1 VSHEHD
7 EWNNENTAVS
17 VIGIVVAILGA
28 ILAIIIVIASLAT
41 TAHAA
46 LLGPL
51 PAPDAPLQE
60 GGWVPAFIVIGLALV
75 VLAAKDLIRRK
86 K

>member
-1 VSHEHD
+1 MND
-7 EWNNENTAVS
+7 EWNNENTGCS
-17 VIGIVVAILGA
+17 IWGIVVAILGA
-28 ILAIIIVIASLAT
+28 ILAIIIVIASLTT

-46 LLGPL
+46 PLGPL

-60 GGWVPAFIVIGLALV
+60 CGWVPAFIVIGLALV